1 MSENTKTSK
10 AVFGKAVAKNARFTS
25 FTIEKE
31 GWNLYNVSDGSLV
44 RARVL
49 LAGFLMESKLE
60 DLVKELKPGQK
71 PRLRLAFNPRQVISV
86 ESPTELRGKPDSKTY
101 TLTELRASIVVE
113 DIDFDTVKEVWNLY
127 KLENGIKVK
136 LRITPTIIS
145 KTNKFDSGG
154 MPIYVVDSNIG
165 VKVEFPE
172 HINRLLEE
180 KRKVSKHD

>member
-1 MSENTKTSK
+1 MSQNKKTGQ
-10 AVFGKAVAKNARFTS
+10 VVMGKTIAKDARFTS

-31 GWNLYNVSDGSLV
+31 DWNLYKVSDGSLV

-49 LAGFLMESKLE
+49 LAGFSMENKLE
-60 DLVKELKPGQK
+60 DMVKALKPGQK
-71 PRLRLAFNPRQVISV
+71 LGLRYAFHPRQVISV
-86 ESPTELRGKPDSKTY
+86 ESPTELRGEPDSKTY
-101 TLTELRASIVVE
+101 TLAELRASIVVE

-127 KLENGIKVK
+127 KLENGMKVK